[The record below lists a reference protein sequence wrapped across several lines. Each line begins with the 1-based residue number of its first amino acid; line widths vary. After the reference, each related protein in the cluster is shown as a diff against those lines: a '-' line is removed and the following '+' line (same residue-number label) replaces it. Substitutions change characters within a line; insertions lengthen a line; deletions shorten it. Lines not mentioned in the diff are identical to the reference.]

1 MKHISTKSKSSNSLR
16 LSYLPPICEMAEDED
31 EDAKP
36 EKLLHRVEKN
46 TLNFEFE
53 PVLPGVVLSEEEL
66 DTFRG

>member
-1 MKHISTKSKSSNSLR
+1 
-16 LSYLPPICEMAEDED
+16 MAEDED